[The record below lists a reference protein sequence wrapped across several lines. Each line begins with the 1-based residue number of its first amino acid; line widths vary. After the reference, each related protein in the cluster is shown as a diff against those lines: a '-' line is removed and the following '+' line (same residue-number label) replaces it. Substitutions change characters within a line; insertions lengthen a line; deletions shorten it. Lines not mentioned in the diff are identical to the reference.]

1 MNTPSR
7 AARLAV
13 VVAIAAATI
22 TAAGSAGAANGIPRG
37 VTAQEWKALLIRGEA
52 LNRQYH
58 LGTYANSNALALRL
72 RGEALNARYGNAW
85 TRLTADQFRT
95 VVGLFGPSVTQF
107 SPQALRAYFARGN
120 AGKSMGHTVATTST
134 TSGGFAWGDAGI
146 GALATVGVM
155 LVSAAGAT
163 ARRRSRA
170 GALATTTT
178 S

>member
-1 MNTPSR
+1 MNRPSR

-37 VTAQEWKALLIRGEA
+37 VTAQEWQALLI
-52 LNRQYH
+52 
-58 LGTYANSNALALRL
+58 

-85 TRLTADQFRT
+85 TRLTPDQFRT
-95 VVGLFGPSVTQF
+95 VIRLFGPSVTQF
-107 SPQALRAYFARGN
+107 SPQALRTYFARGN
-120 AGKSMGHTVATTST
+120 AGETIGHAAATAST
-134 TSGGFAWGDAGI
+134 ASGGFAWGDAGI
-146 GALATVGVM
+146 GALAAVGVM

-163 ARRRSRA
+163 AHRRSRA
-170 GALATTTT
+170 GALATTTP

>member
-1 MNTPSR
+1 MNRPSR

-37 VTAQEWKALLIRGEA
+37 VTAQEWQALLIRGEA

-95 VVGLFGPSVTQF
+95 VIRLFGPSVTQF
-107 SPQALRAYFARGN
+107 SPQALRTYFARGN
-120 AGKSMGHTVATTST
+120 AGETIGHAAATAST
-134 TSGGFAWGDAGI
+134 AS
-146 GALATVGVM
+146 GVM

-163 ARRRSRA
+163 AHRRSRA
-170 GALATTTT
+170 GALATTTP